1 MAVHLR
7 LASGVTPVS
16 ITRDVVGAVRLLD
29 PSLPP
34 PTVRA
39 LEEEQRIVLL
49 PAQIGAGLTG
59 AFGMLA
65 LLLAGVGIFGVA
77 AFAVAQRTREL
88 GIRSALGAQAPRLVL
103 GVLTDTVRTVAI
115 GGAAGLLLAL
125 GLARLLSSQLY
136 GVSAFDPVIFVS
148 APLLLILVSTIATLI
163 PAQRAA
169 RVNPVDALRTEG

>member
-1 MAVHLR
+1 
-7 LASGVTPVS
+7 
-16 ITRDVVGAVRLLD
+16 
-29 PSLPP
+29 
-34 PTVRA
+34 
-39 LEEEQRIVLL
+39 
-49 PAQIGAGLTG
+49 
-59 AFGMLA
+59 
-65 LLLAGVGIFGVA
+65 
-77 AFAVAQRTREL
+77 
-88 GIRSALGAQAPRLVL
+88 
-103 GVLTDTVRTVAI
+103 VAI